1 MENFQYFLFSQEIRN
16 CLIGV
21 CIKLGCLNAFCILTV
36 ARTVS
41 QPSTT
46 LDVPRPSTQCRQK
59 GFKFRKANIYLKKN

>member
-21 CIKLGCLNAFCILTV
+21 CFKLGCLNAFCILTV

-41 QPSTT
+41 QPSTILMC
-46 LDVPRPSTQCRQK
+46 LDLQLSAGRMVLNSEKPT
-59 GFKFRKANIYLKKN
+59 FT

>member
-21 CIKLGCLNAFCILTV
+21 CITLGCLNAFCILTV

-41 QPSTT
+41 QPSTILMC
-46 LDVPRPSTQCRQK
+46 LDLQPSAGRMVLNSEKPT
-59 GFKFRKANIYLKKN
+59 FT